1 MVNTYELWALI
12 EIAAS
17 QMTVCL
23 PSLRVW
29 VRGWMK
35 RREKG
40 RGDRCRGEGG
50 DVEERGNDEGER
62 EKDEEVESVTELC
75 EEKSVR

>member
-12 EIAAS
+12 EIATS

-23 PSLRVW
+23 PALRVW

-40 RGDRCRGEGG
+40 RECRRRKGG
-50 DVEERGNDEGER
+50 DVEQRGNDQEER
-62 EKDEEVESVTELC
+62 EKGEGVESVAELY

>member
-1 MVNTYELWALI
+1 MVNTYELWSLI

-23 PSLRVW
+23 PALRVW

-40 RGDRCRGEGG
+40 RGDRCGGKGG
-50 DVEERGNDEGER
+50 DVEER
-62 EKDEEVESVTELC
+62 EKDEEVESVAELC